1 MFERRR
7 VAVTGIGAVTPIG
20 SGRERLWSGLRAER
34 SAVGRLTRFDPA
46 MYRSHNAAEVNDFDA
61 KDYVEAKKVKRLDR
75 YGTFSVACAKQAIE
89 DSGIDMARED
99 RTAVIDEDALGFGAA
114 AVDADFEDSAHGL
127 QRKKEV

>member
-1 MFERRR
+1 MAERRR

-20 SGRERLWSGLRAER
+20 SGREQLWSGLRAQR

-75 YGTFSVACAKQAIE
+75 YGTFSVACAKQAIA
-89 DSGIDMARED
+89 DAGIDMAAEWWR
-99 RTAVIDEDALGFGAA
+99 
-114 AVDADFEDSAHGL
+114 
-127 QRKKEV
+127 